1 MHLNLSYFMGLLLVL
16 LCSVFVSSMPQA
28 PCGPPPS
35 GTPPPGTRP
44 PGPPPGGMNCPPPT
58 TANSG

>member
-1 MHLNLSYFMGLLLVL
+1 MHLNLSFFMGLLLVL
-16 LCSVFVSSMPQA
+16 LGSVFVSSMPRG

-58 TANSG
+58 TAKSG